1 MSKPMDHASAQP
13 EPHDDDPTAG
23 LTRRTVLAGAAV
35 STAMATIGVETT
47 ATAQAANPDMDAFI
61 KVSEA
66 LTGVPAGKLAPT
78 TDSLGLKQD
87 YFEWVKQREPG
98 PFAVLLQI
106 GKTNAITPQSIIDRS
121 QANPD
126 TRYLAR
132 SIVLM
137 WYLGSWY
144 KPSDLKELVDK
155 RNGLPQ
161 FKSHTVISSKAYT
174 QGWLWRV
181 AQAHPMGYSDI
192 QFGYWARQPMP
203 LADFLTRTAA
213 KGT

>member
-1 MSKPMDHASAQP
+1 MSKPTDHAPAQP
-13 EPHDDDPTAG
+13 EPHDDNRTSS
-23 LTRRTVLAGAAV
+23 LTRRMVLARAAV
-35 STAMATIGVETT
+35 STAMATIGVKTT
-47 ATAQAANPDMDAFI
+47 ATAQTVMSDMEAFI
-61 KVSEA
+61 TVSAA

-78 TDSLGLKQD
+78 TDSLALKQD
-87 YFEWVKQREPG
+87 YFAWVKQREAG
-98 PFAVLLQI
+98 PFAALLQI
-106 GKTNAITPQSIIDRS
+106 GKANATAPQAIIDRS